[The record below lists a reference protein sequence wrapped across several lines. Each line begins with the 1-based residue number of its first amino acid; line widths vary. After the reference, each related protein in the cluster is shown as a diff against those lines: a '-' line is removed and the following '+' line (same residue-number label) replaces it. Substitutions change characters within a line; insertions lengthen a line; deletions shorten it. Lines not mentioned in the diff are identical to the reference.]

1 MNYNFIFYK
10 NIDKINQKYEITKS
24 IFNPIF
30 IFPNKKEIINEIKK
44 IIDNLMFKDINNFSE
59 NNSTLINTNNLTYQ
73 NLDVYYTVKFVNQTP
88 FKYLLL
94 IEFYINK
101 YIFCDIIYLDILDK
115 PFIFNKKV
123 REISNLLIYNLNL
136 NFIFINFFSDY
147 ILIDDLNCYNYFYTK
162 NKHKLHIKKLLM
174 YKIDKLYNLLNINY
188 FFLLKNTLKSIKN
201 ENILKNTEKIFRE
214 NSEILYKNCNNLFLF
229 INKNKENILLP
240 EVYSY
245 ISLKKL
251 KVLI

>member
-136 NFIFINFFSDY
+136 NFIFINFF
-147 ILIDDLNCYNYFYTK
+147 
-162 NKHKLHIKKLLM
+162 
-174 YKIDKLYNLLNINY
+174 
-188 FFLLKNTLKSIKN
+188 
-201 ENILKNTEKIFRE
+201 
-214 NSEILYKNCNNLFLF
+214 
-229 INKNKENILLP
+229 
-240 EVYSY
+240 
-245 ISLKKL
+245 
-251 KVLI
+251 